1 MEAHLVSAAEHFV
14 EWYVLGKKFLAN

>member
-14 EWYVLGKKFLAN
+14 EWYILGKKFLAN

>member
-14 EWYVLGKKFLAN
+14 EWYMLGKKFLAD